1 MSMLLLAYVLTQQEI
16 ETIDSLSYL
25 LYTER
30 FSELERSLKS
40 LKGKMDPFLWSVL
53 KLAYLQLYMS
63 DNDTDYRYG
72 EFVSLMDSLISAY
85 DRKPN
90 KSTREKM
97 LLATTMAMGAVFY
110 GRRKNIPKA
119 LALGNKAFNLYREA
133 YREDTTVY
141 DALLPIGLYDYAMG
155 YLTRSSSRKRKG
167 IGKIE
172 VVLKKGV
179 LAKPL
184 AYAGLVY
191 VYIFDNKP
199 GKAIKYG
206 LKALSMYPQSRTF
219 RWILGEAY
227 LKAGMYDEAYR
238 IYDEIR
244 LDLKRRNPGCK
255 VCVAEALYY
264 MGESLHGAGKEDE
277 ARRTWYKALWYL
289 KAEEDPYRQREVKE
303 LRGKLKK
310 RGIE

>member
-1 MSMLLLAYVLTQQEI
+1 VSVFLLAYVLTRSEV
-16 ETIDSLSYL
+16 EMIDSLSQL

-30 FSELERSLKS
+30 FSEFERSLRT
-40 LKGKMDPFLWSVL
+40 LKGRMDPLLWSVL

-72 EFVSLMDSLISAY
+72 EFVSLMDSIVSAY
-85 DRKPN
+85 GRKPQ

-110 GRRKNIPKA
+110 GRRRNIPKA

-141 DALLPIGLYDYAMG
+141 DALLPMGLYDYAIG
-155 YLTRSSSRKRKG
+155 YLTRSSSRKRRG
-167 IGKIE
+167 IDKIRI
-172 VVLKKGV
+172 VLRKGV

-199 GKAIKYG
+199 GKAIKYA

-219 RWILGEAY
+219 RWILAEAY
-227 LKAGMYDEAYR
+227 LKAGMYPEAYR
-238 IYDEIR
+238 TYDEIR
-244 LDLKRRNPGCK
+244 RDLKRRNPGCK

-264 MGESLHGAGKEDE
+264 MGESLHGAGKEEE
-277 ARRTWYKALWYL
+277 ARRTWYRALWYL
-289 KAEEDPYRQREVKE
+289 KAERDPYRQREVKE
-303 LRGKLKK
+303 VRNKLKK

>member
-1 MSMLLLAYVLTQQEI
+1 MSVFLLAYVLTRSEV
-16 ETIDSLSYL
+16 EMIDSLSHL

-30 FSELERSLKS
+30 FSEFERSLRT
-40 LKGKMDPFLWSVL
+40 LKGRMDPLLWSVL

-72 EFVSLMDSLISAY
+72 EFVSLMDSIVSAY
-85 DRKPN
+85 GRKPQ

-110 GRRKNIPKA
+110 GRRRNIPKA

-141 DALLPIGLYDYAMG
+141 DALLPMGLYDYAIG
-155 YLTRSSSRKRKG
+155 YLTHSSSRKRRG
-167 IGKIE
+167 IDKIRI
-172 VVLKKGV
+172 VLRKGV

-199 GKAIKYG
+199 GKAIKYA

-219 RWILGEAY
+219 RWILAEAY
-227 LKAGMYDEAYR
+227 LKAGMYPEAYR
-238 IYDEIR
+238 TYDEIR
-244 LDLKRRNPGCK
+244 RDLKRRNPGCK

-264 MGESLHGAGKEDE
+264 MGESLHGAGKEEE
-277 ARRTWYKALWYL
+277 ARRTWYRALWYL
-289 KAEEDPYRQREVKE
+289 KAERDPYRQREVKE
-303 LRGKLKK
+303 VRNKLKK

>member
-1 MSMLLLAYVLTQQEI
+1 MSVFLLAYVLTRSEV
-16 ETIDSLSYL
+16 EMIDSLSHL

-30 FSELERSLKS
+30 FSEFERSLRT
-40 LKGKMDPFLWSVL
+40 LKGRMDPLLWSVL

-72 EFVSLMDSLISAY
+72 EFVSLMDSIVSAY
-85 DRKPN
+85 GRKPQ

-110 GRRKNIPKA
+110 GRRRNIPKA

-141 DALLPIGLYDYAMG
+141 DALLPMGLYDYAIG
-155 YLTRSSSRKRKG
+155 YLTRSSSRKRRG
-167 IGKIE
+167 IDKIRI
-172 VVLKKGV
+172 VLRKGV

-199 GKAIKYG
+199 GKAIKYA

-219 RWILGEAY
+219 RWILAEAY
-227 LKAGMYDEAYR
+227 LKAGMYPEAYR
-238 IYDEIR
+238 TYDEIR
-244 LDLKRRNPGCK
+244 RDLKRRNPGCK

-264 MGESLHGAGKEDE
+264 MGESLHGAGKEEE
-277 ARRTWYKALWYL
+277 ARRTWYRALWYL
-289 KAEEDPYRQREVKE
+289 KAERDPYRQREVKE
-303 LRGKLKK
+303 VRNKLKK

>member
-1 MSMLLLAYVLTQQEI
+1 MSMLLVAYVLTGAEV
-16 ETIDSLSYL
+16 EAIDSLSRL

-30 FSELERSLKS
+30 FAEFERSLKA

-85 DRKPN
+85 GRKPR

-110 GRRKNIPKA
+110 GRRRDIPKA

-141 DALLPIGLYDYAMG
+141 DALLPMGLYDYAIG

-167 IGKIE
+167 IGKIK
-172 VVLKKGV
+172 VVLKRGV
-179 LAKPL
+179 LARPL

-219 RWILGEAY
+219 RWILAEAY
-227 LKAGMYDEAYR
+227 LKAGMYNEAYR
-238 IYDEIR
+238 TYDEIR
-244 LDLKRRNPGCK
+244 RDIKRRNPGCK
-255 VCVAEALYY
+255 VCIAEALYY
-264 MGESLHGAGKEDE
+264 MGESLHGAGKDRE

-289 KAEEDPYRQREVKE
+289 NAEKDRYRQRKVKE

-310 RGIE
+310 RGVK

>member
-1 MSMLLLAYVLTQQEI
+1 MSVFLLAYVLTRSEV
-16 ETIDSLSYL
+16 EMIDSLSQL

-30 FSELERSLKS
+30 FSEFERSLRT
-40 LKGKMDPFLWSVL
+40 LKGRMDPLLWSVL

-72 EFVSLMDSLISAY
+72 EFVSLMDSIVSAY
-85 DRKPN
+85 GRKPQ

-110 GRRKNIPKA
+110 GRRRNIPKA

-141 DALLPIGLYDYAMG
+141 DALLPMGLYDYAIG
-155 YLTRSSSRKRKG
+155 YLTRSSSRKRRG
-167 IGKIE
+167 IDKIRI
-172 VVLKKGV
+172 VLRKGV

-199 GKAIKYG
+199 GKAIKYA

-219 RWILGEAY
+219 RWILAEAY
-227 LKAGMYDEAYR
+227 LKAGMYPEAYR
-238 IYDEIR
+238 TYDEIR
-244 LDLKRRNPGCK
+244 RDLKRRNPGCK

-264 MGESLHGAGKEDE
+264 MGESLHGAGKEEE
-277 ARRTWYKALWYL
+277 ARRTWYRALWYL
-289 KAEEDPYRQREVKE
+289 KAERDPYRQREVKE
-303 LRGKLKK
+303 VRNKLKK